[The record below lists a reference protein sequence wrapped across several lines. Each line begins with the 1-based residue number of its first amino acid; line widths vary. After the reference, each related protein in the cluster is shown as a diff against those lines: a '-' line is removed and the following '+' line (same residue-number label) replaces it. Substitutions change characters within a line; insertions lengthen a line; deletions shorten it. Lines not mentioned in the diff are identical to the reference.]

1 MAQQKEEVGAV
12 VREVRIAAKPETI
25 FGFFTDPGKM
35 TRWKGKTATLDP
47 KPGGTY
53 RVQINSKVIA
63 SGEYVEIDPPRRVVF
78 TWGWEGGHPVAPGSS
93 TVEIT
98 LTPDGTDTIVRL
110 VHRDL
115 PEAER
120 AQHAQGWDHY
130 LPRLALAAAG
140 GDPGP
145 DPMEQ
150 EGNE

>member
-98 LTPDGTDTIVRL
+98 L
-110 VHRDL
+110 
-115 PEAER
+115 
-120 AQHAQGWDHY
+120 
-130 LPRLALAAAG
+130 
-140 GDPGP
+140 
-145 DPMEQ
+145 
-150 EGNE
+150 